1 LERIVQ
7 GILPRSF
14 SRRRQIVLF
23 GLFLFLTSS
32 ALQPAGVA
40 DVWTDSTG
48 KHSMEAEFLALEGD
62 KVVLRGQ
69 KGNRI
74 SILLSKLDSTSRL
87 RAEKLGNLQG
97 DAPVD
102 GILATISK
110 ANDLEKIALKQRTA
124 SRALNLYTKFLNQPG
139 IDPVEKSKAEDRLE
153 NWRERD
159 SNKFV
164 RWGVRWETVEQI
176 QQHFKDEERLLSEA
190 HRLMEINNDEMAREK
205 FEEASAVNSEEIRSD
220 FYLGILH
227 LLVGYHSRTAVEHF
241 DECVKRLEMSEDRL
255 TGARRSNLIA
265 ALNNRAICHVR
276 NKDHAKALKDWD
288 RAIRLAPLTP
298 ELAQNL
304 GYYSRLV
311 SMMAGWRV
319 NKRITKDV
327 TDQYATVAVANES
340 APFQDNVGW
349 LIIPYV
355 DAPTLPD
362 FESIDLINVE
372 DPTLGELM
380 VGGEKPESDF
390 RVVGWATAFA
400 VDNQHLL
407 TARRAVQGAPGIWL
421 RQDGRLV
428 KENPGKIVAV
438 SGSYDLALV
447 RFKDLNAQ
455 PMPIAAEEAKRGVDI
470 SIASYAE
477 PGILA
482 DGIQIGK
489 GTVVD
494 LEEIYVP
501 LGMQYFTREASASN
515 SVRDGVQTVTDSQSV
530 RSTIAVPLGENY
542 ITGIIHDVQLNI
554 GSAGSPLVNAQGKV
568 IGLDLG
574 RRSYEDPK
582 NRSAIVHS
590 EIRRFLAST
599 SVSNSI
605 ESVSG
610 AEVSDVGEYL
620 RSAADKSIFQIAI
633 VARVPRLSWTSRI
646 GDEMRGISKLTDWNA
661 YEDDSCMLCSGKGD
675 IACHARGCVEGRVGH
690 KEDYVAGRL
699 PGTGK
704 PIIEWEM
711 VYEDC
716 ATCGGKGFL
725 RCHHCGGNGIEPTIR

>member
-1 LERIVQ
+1 LEQIVQ
-7 GILPRSF
+7 GILSSSF
-14 SRRRQIVLF
+14 SFRRQIVIVGF
-23 GLFLFLTSS
+23 FLASNAFQLV
-32 ALQPAGVA
+32 GFA

-48 KHSMEAEFLALEGD
+48 KHSIEAEFLALEGD

-74 SILLSKLDSTSRL
+74 SISLSKLDSTSRS
-87 RAEKLGNLQG
+87 RAEKLGNVQG
-97 DAPVD
+97 DAPVG
-102 GILATISK
+102 GILATVSK

-139 IDPVEKSKAEDRLE
+139 LDLEEKSKAEDRLE
-153 NWRERD
+153 NWRERAE
-159 SNKFV
+159 NKFV

-205 FEEASAVNSEEIRSD
+205 FEEASAVNSEEIRAD

-241 DECVKRLEMSEDRL
+241 DECVKRLDMSEDRL

-276 NKDHAKALKDWD
+276 NKDHAKALKDFG
-288 RAIRLAPLTP
+288 RAISLAPLTP
-298 ELAQNL
+298 ELSQNL
-304 GYYSRLV
+304 GYYARLV

-319 NKRITKDV
+319 NKRVTQDV
-327 TDQYATVAVANES
+327 TDLFAGLAVANES
-340 APFQDNVGW
+340 APFQENVGW

-355 DAPTLPD
+355 DATTLPD

-390 RVVGWATAFA
+390 RVVGWATAIA

-428 KENPGKIVAV
+428 KENPGKVVAV
-438 SGSYDLALV
+438 SGSYDLALI
-447 RFKDLNAQ
+447 RFKDLNAE
-455 PMPIAAEEAKRGVDI
+455 PMVFDTGESKRGVDI

-477 PGILA
+477 PGILG
-482 DGIQIGK
+482 DGIQVSK

-501 LGMQYFTREASASN
+501 LGMQYFSREVSASN
-515 SVRDGVQTVTDSQSV
+515 SISSGTQTVTESRSLQ
-530 RSTIAVPLGENY
+530 STIAVPLGENY
-542 ITGIIHDVQLNI
+542 VTGVIHDVQLNL
-554 GSAGSPLVNAQGKV
+554 GSTGSPLVNAEGKV
-568 IGLDLG
+568 VGLDLG
-574 RRSYEDPK
+574 RRSYEDPN
-582 NRSAIVHS
+582 NRSAIVHN
-590 EIRRFLAST
+590 EIRHFLAST
-599 SVSNSI
+599 SVSNPS
-605 ESVSG
+605 EFSG
-610 AEVSDVGEYL
+610 VPVTDVGAYL

-646 GDEMRGISKLTDWNA
+646 GEEMRGISKLTDWNA

-675 IACHARGCVEGRVGH
+675 IPCHARGCVEGRVGH

-716 ATCGGKGFL
+716 ATCGGEGFL
-725 RCHHCGGNGIEPTIR
+725 PCHHCGGRGIEPTIR